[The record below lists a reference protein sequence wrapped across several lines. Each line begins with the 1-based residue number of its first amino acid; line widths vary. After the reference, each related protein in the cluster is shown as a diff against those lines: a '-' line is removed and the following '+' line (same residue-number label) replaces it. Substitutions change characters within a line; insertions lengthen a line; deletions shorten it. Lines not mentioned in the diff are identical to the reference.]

1 MKKQMNQRRSFGLLA
16 AVAAIILFG
25 ACAPTF
31 AQPGSGKIFGTRD
44 PHTCPNNTVPKGNT
58 ITAEKAKEYVYC
70 QEYHDTQNMYLY
82 DEVTVK
88 QVGAPRPYNIREDAN
103 AWNID
108 VRFPVTPIRGSLKT
122 YQCHQV
128 SEYMHNAGHNCDT
141 GYEPNAVGLCYKDS
155 FGGWHCAMVDTKT
168 SQDLDRG
175 VAPPGG
181 APAADTPAD
190 TTTKQNPQPKNDQ
203 QKTENNGDR
212 NLDENGF
219 PKPDLSAMEKW
230 FEIVKYEYNDD
241 GKLYI
246 WAKKKNDGVNPG
258 FMMEYRDKD
267 GVLVTNQ
274 RAIPDTS
281 LNAAAVGEI
290 VKTYSSIP
298 IAAMKRVATV
308 TLVRRGD

>member
-1 MKKQMNQRRSFGLLA
+1 MKNHVNQRRHFGLLGAIA
-16 AVAAIILFG
+16 ALVLLSAFQA
-25 ACAPTF
+25 F
-31 AQPGSGKIFGTRD
+31 AQPGIGQKYGTRD
-44 PHTCPNNTVPKGNT
+44 PHTCPDNTVPKGNT
-58 ITAEKAKEYVYC
+58 ITAGKAKEYVYC
-70 QEYHDTQNMYLY
+70 QEYYDTQNMYLY

-88 QVGAPRPYNIREDAN
+88 QVGSPRPYNIREDIN
-103 AWNID
+103 VPNID
-108 VRFPVTPIRGSLKT
+108 VRIPVTPIRGSLKT

-168 SQDLDRG
+168 NQNLDRG

-190 TTTKQNPQPKNDQ
+190 TVTKQNPQPRNDQ
-203 QKTENNGDR
+203 QKTENKDDR

-219 PKPDLSAMEKW
+219 PKPDFSAMEKW

-246 WAKKKNDGVNPG
+246 WTKRKNEAVNPG
-258 FMMEYRDKD
+258 FVMEYRDKD
-267 GVLVTNQ
+267 GVLVTYQ
-274 RAIPDTS
+274 RPIPDTS
-281 LNAAAVGEI
+281 LNAAAVGEV

-298 IAAMKRVATV
+298 SEAEMKRVATV
-308 TLVRRGD
+308 TLVRRGN